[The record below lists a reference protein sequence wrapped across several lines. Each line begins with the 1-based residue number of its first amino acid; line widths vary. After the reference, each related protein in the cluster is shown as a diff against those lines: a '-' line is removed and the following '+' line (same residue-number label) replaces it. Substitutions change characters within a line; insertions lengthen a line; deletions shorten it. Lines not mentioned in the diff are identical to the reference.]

1 MTRYEEE
8 YGEVSMTSQEELI
21 LAQDEQIE
29 NLKKCIESIKD
40 TLKLIDTAEDDLNE
54 IINEVKECI
63 EELENVQN

>member
-63 EELENVQN
+63 EELENV